1 MEAEI
6 DFQTAQGDL
15 SDQLEGFEA
24 TLALKAALL
33 QQADGGAGMGGE
45 AALQA
50 QLDELNSQLAAAT
63 AEKEALVAQIGALKE
78 APAAAQ
84 RGRMAKLEKQVAALQ
99 AAKEKQAALVR
110 NAQASERRV
119 KELRDE
125 VDEIKAHKA
134 ALARRMREASDAH
147 RTQKM
152 AREREVK
159 ALRRKGERTAAQLS
173 KLEGEHAK
181 QAAVLKRKH
190 EEVAAMQKRQRAQE
204 SGAAARRPG
213 GTAGFGGGATAS
225 SQARLDG
232 RKGLDATILGAKP
245 KDWLAAE
252 VGTAVAQQKL
262 RDQVAF
268 QVEIRRQ
275 ASLKLQALDALIAE
289 LAGAADGGDG
299 VASKVNAFEATARAA
314 EAEALRTKVAHHTS
328 ELQGLQK
335 QLLGQESAE
344 AAAQAKLEALS
355 SLPHAREVA
364 KAAFPKLVALQAR
377 LDRKEEQLSAK
388 GKALHEATDQL
399 NLARLAHLKEK
410 READEASRRAQ
421 RALAEQVETLQAAL
435 GEARASAA
443 AAPPPP
449 PPPPSAEEVEAAAA
463 EVEARRL
470 AVLEQKLQ
478 ERRAKEE
485 EAKMEVDDEEESE
498 EEGWTESEEESE
510 DDDEE
515 EAGASSDENWSDT
528 EEAVEVGAVRRT
540 RGGNAAE
547 RRLTPLRRRR
557 DGPGTL
563 AARPPCREG

>member
-1 MEAEI
+1 M
-6 DFQTAQGDL
+6 
-15 SDQLEGFEA
+15 
-24 TLALKAALL
+24 
-33 QQADGGAGMGGE
+33 
-45 AALQA
+45 
-50 QLDELNSQLAAAT
+50 
-63 AEKEALVAQIGALKE
+63 
-78 APAAAQ
+78 
-84 RGRMAKLEKQVAALQ
+84 
-99 AAKEKQAALVR
+99 
-110 NAQASERRV
+110 
-119 KELRDE
+119 
-125 VDEIKAHKA
+125 
-134 ALARRMREASDAH
+134 
-147 RTQKM
+147 
-152 AREREVK
+152 
-159 ALRRKGERTAAQLS
+159 
-173 KLEGEHAK
+173 
-181 QAAVLKRKH
+181 LKRKH

-299 VASKVNAFEATARAA
+299 VASKVNAFAATARAA

-410 READEASRRAQ
+410 READEAARRAE

-443 AAPPPP
+443 AA
-449 PPPPSAEEVEAAAA
+449 AAAA
-463 EVEARRL
+463 A
-470 AVLEQKLQ
+470 
-478 ERRAKEE
+478 
-485 EAKMEVDDEEESE
+485 
-498 EEGWTESEEESE
+498 
-510 DDDEE
+510 
-515 EAGASSDENWSDT
+515 
-528 EEAVEVGAVRRT
+528 AVRGGG
-540 RGGNAAE
+540 RGGGGGGRGGAPGCARAE
-547 RRLTPLRRRR
+547 
-557 DGPGTL
+557 
-563 AARPPCREG
+563 AARAPREGGGGEDGGG